1 MNDEPKR
8 PRGRPRKP
16 ITDPEP
22 PKRPRGRPLK
32 ELPDDTKLD
41 KELFGSAYR
50 HWLATLRASRS
61 YYERNRVEIAKR
73 RKEQREAE
81 KLSGEV
87 AVAENE

>member
-1 MNDEPKR
+1 MNAEEKRPRGRPRKNPIEPEAPKR
-8 PRGRPRKP
+8 PRGRPRN
-16 ITDPEP
+16 TTTEP
-22 PKRPRGRPLK
+22 
-32 ELPDDTKLD
+32 DVV
-41 KELFGSAYR
+41 YR
-50 HWLATLRASRS
+50 HYLSILKASRS